1 MPTAIRHTCSVA
13 HTQCPSISCPLCLQS
28 ASHVGDAH
36 TCTHTQSSAAMGKP
50 RGSRVVRKGFL
61 EAEASKLR
69 LEEGKSQGEFS
80 RQQEEHVQR
89 PSSGREHMALEEPNE
104 VCGTGVS
111 TGE

>member
-1 MPTAIRHTCSVA
+1 MH
-13 HTQCPSISCPLCLQS
+13 
-28 ASHVGDAH
+28 
-36 TCTHTQSSAAMGKP
+36 THTRSSAAMGKP
-50 RGSRVVRKGFL
+50 RESRVVRKGFL
-61 EAEASKLR
+61 EAEAPKLR

-89 PSSGREHMALEEPNE
+89 PSSGREQVALEEPNE